1 MTTKGDPGLSL
12 RAAADA
18 LGISR
23 KKLLRMIGDGLP
35 VIRKSE
41 RVYVDLESA
50 RDWIALNET
59 QATRTTLALHPDDP
73 RYRLKRATALLDQTA
88 MGLEYGVFVRREDAR
103 RRYESEIVAFRAAL
117 IQIPGMIDSVEAIP
131 AAIEAALAELR
142 MDDPATWTPI
152 TAPLPKINLPE
163 PDPDADMD
171 FAAMLPASDPRVAGL
186 QMKVARAESAL
197 KELWLSI
204 TYRDDCIAIVRAH
217 FDIFR
222 ERARAIPS
230 YLELALQPGDNLPD
244 MLADEIDNALA
255 EWSGQTVEERPR
267 VRAQASDEFEDVDGK
282 GSGYLST

>member
-1 MTTKGDPGLSL
+1 MTAKDDPGLSL

-23 KKLLRMIGDGLP
+23 KKLLRMIGDGMP
-35 VIRKSE
+35 VTRKSE
-41 RVYVDLESA
+41 RVYVTLDSA

-59 QATRTTLALHPDDP
+59 TATRTTPALHPDDP
-73 RYRLKRATALLDQTA
+73 RYRHKHATALIDQTN
-88 MGLEYGVFVRREDAR
+88 MGIEYGVFVRRADAL
-103 RRYESEIVAFRAAL
+103 RRYENEIVAFRAAL
-117 IQIPGMIDSVEAIP
+117 IQIPSMIDSVEAIP
-131 AAIEAALAELR
+131 PAIESALAELK
-142 MDDPATWTPI
+142 MDDPETWPPI

-163 PDPDADMD
+163 PDADLD

-197 KELWLSI
+197 KDLWLSI
-204 TYRDDCIAIVRAH
+204 TYRFDCIAIVRAH

-244 MLADEIDNALA
+244 ILADEIDNALA
-255 EWSGQTVEERPR
+255 EWSGQKIEDASRVTV
-267 VRAQASDEFEDVDGK
+267 QASDQFENVDG
-282 GSGYLST
+282 LN